1 MKKNKLFFIIA
12 TTLIITSFLFTACL
26 NNESVLEE
34 DVVKNFLHEFFSIN
48 SLGRYDKLMELTTT
62 SNSGSTTSGGVS
74 ELPVD
79 IQQAYEDY
87 YLPFADTASESCIAS
102 MQASRLPVK
111 YDAFFAEYAAKVE
124 LDKITLV
131 AVNENSY
138 NFEVLLKADQ
148 DLEQMQSPVKG
159 KLTTTNVDGDTLV
172 DLISISD

>member
-1 MKKNKLFFIIA
+1 MKRNKLFLLITVTLMIIS
-12 TTLIITSFLFTACL
+12 LSLTACL
-26 NNESVLEE
+26 NSDSASEE
-34 DVVKNFLHEFFSIN
+34 EVVKNFLHEFFSIN
-48 SLGRYDKLMELTTT
+48 GRGRYDRLMEITTT
-62 SNSGSTTSGGVS
+62 SASGSTTSEGVS

-159 KLTTTNVDGDTLV
+159 KLTISEVDGQILV
-172 DLISISD
+172 DSILISD